1 MPTLDEWLNKTRP
14 VSAGNNLLA
23 GSELNPDAAAEALKQ
38 ARRNNLPPSLT
49 GDTPDPGLAL
59 RNQMSDAADTLR
71 SSPGLDKWIAS
82 QPYQVAGFVRDGL
95 KDMGTMEALVNS
107 FKRGV
112 PALKSLLPSVDM
124 SGAARDLNEIE
135 QISARIASGVES
147 EQDLLQYPLFNKVY
161 AGLPVG
167 ERGRDQLLKAWTDYR
182 TKAVPAAQERL
193 ARSTVEVARLQA
205 QRAGIPLPAVA
216 ERVSRAET
224 FGEGFRAIA
233 QDPIKFIASVG
244 PESLVQSAPSLLAA
258 IPASIAGGPI
268 GAGAAIGGGSFVT
281 DYAASIL
288 DGLGSEGVNIQDPEA
303 VRKAL
308 RDPALLGRIVDQA
321 TRRAAVVGAF
331 DAVSGGLAGKTLL
344 PKTVVARFGE
354 KSLATELANIA
365 LQTPLQGALGA
376 AGEALGQVAA
386 GQEIRPGDVL
396 AEAFGEFFGAP
407 VEVVSASAGR
417 LLARAEEGA
426 SAASTAQNNARLLGE
441 LQTLADASVVR
452 QRDVETFEGFLQTV
466 TQDTPVESLFIDAQT
481 LIDSGLAEKLA
492 DQSPTVAEQLPQAQA
507 GTMIRIP
514 TAEVMGRFNQDLAVL
529 LPEMRTDP
537 NGMSQKEADEYVAT
551 RGDQLRAEVES
562 VLSQS
567 ESDQAAQEA
576 RGRVRDTVAQE
587 LMATGRVT
595 QDVADSYA
603 LLTSTFYHVMGRRMG
618 MDAEQLFGQERLR
631 VAGVGRGEFEQ
642 PRNIKSL
649 LRKNGIPIASKID
662 ADRLWSDNKRIYA
675 FAEFDTTPVLVTSY
689 EMLDSYSPDQLL
701 YLPDEFLQT
710 DIPPEAAQAL
720 DEEAGEAQEIRG
732 SFSPADLTIR
742 LTKAQDLSTF
752 LHESGHFYLHMLVNL
767 ASRPD
772 APEDVRK
779 DAETILNWFGIKS
792 TPEMSQFDVWLNMS
806 TDEQRPSHERFARG
820 FEVYLAEGKAPSTE
834 LQPMFDRFRS
844 WLLNVYRALMERA
857 KAAMGKQ
864 VSFGKAMQAEL
875 NDEVRAVFDRMLAT
889 QEEIEAKEAAQ
900 SLGMMFKTEAEA
912 QKFGIDW
919 KAYQAQGE
927 AATQQ
932 AITDL
937 TAKSVQDMKWL
948 ENARSRLLSKLQR
961 EERET
966 RRSVRS
972 VVRPEIMS
980 QPIYQAWTYLTG
992 TLTDDPNAEPASRF
1006 DAEFVEQVTASKE
1019 VVAQLRRRGMVAD
1032 YGDAKKG
1039 FAGEHPDVVAETFG
1053 FSSGY
1058 ELIQAILAAPKPEE
1072 AINAETDARML
1083 RDFSDLATEQGRNDA
1098 VNAAL
1103 ANDAR
1108 ARMVET
1114 ELAALEKAMS
1124 PTAMIGG
1131 RRQRTLPGA
1140 ARAFA
1145 RSVINRLKI
1154 RDVRVGQF
1162 SASASRAAK
1171 NADAAVKRG
1180 NLAEAALEKRNQ
1192 LVNNYAAKFA
1202 GEALD
1207 NVKSGLAY
1215 LKKFAREGTRKNI
1228 DVEYLDQIDR
1238 ILERFDLRQKSLRD
1252 LDRRA
1257 ALAKF
1262 IEDQRELGIEPDLP
1276 EHITNEAQAVNY
1288 KNLTVEEFAGL
1299 VDSVRQIEHFGRL
1312 KRKLLLAKDKREFA
1326 ALMAEIRESVIAN
1339 DRGRVADNQT
1349 RTDLGSILTRAFK
1362 TFTAAHRKMA
1372 SIVYEL
1378 DGFKDGGPLWDALI
1392 RTANER
1398 GNWEANKQ
1406 AELTGRLA
1414 QLLKALP
1421 RKRENRFSK
1430 GIYFA
1435 KIGRSL
1441 NQEGRLS
1448 VALNWGNEGNRQR
1461 LMDGYGWT
1469 EEGVQQVLD
1478 SLTQGE
1484 WDFVQGV
1491 WDTFESLRPDIAKV
1505 ERDLMGKEPEWVQ
1518 AVPVQTQFGTY
1529 RGGYYPAIYDP
1540 AQSLRAEQMEAEEQA
1555 KRQLRGA
1562 RTAAT
1567 VRSNFVKGRAAEV
1580 KGRPLLLTMD
1590 ATFNGLTDVV
1600 HYLAYKEWLIDANR
1614 ILRAIDPTIRE
1625 RYGSEMVSQLRT
1637 AVEAIAA
1644 GEATNPHAL
1653 DKPLRHIRIGSMVA
1667 GLGFNLVNAIM
1678 QPLGLTQSIVRIGP
1692 RYVAQGV
1699 AEFAKNPVKLATTV
1713 LEKSVFMQ
1721 NRKRT
1726 QNRELNDLRN
1736 NLRGQTETRQFIDAA
1751 MFLPMTAIQM
1761 TVDIPTWWGAYQK
1774 AQTEGFDEDTSIQI
1788 ADQAVLASQGGG
1800 QAKDLA
1806 AIQRGG
1812 EFVKLFTVFYGFF
1825 NTAYN
1830 LGVERIRGTNPRSPS
1845 QIARLATDLFLI
1857 YSVPAVMGMFIKDA
1871 FKIGDEDDEEEIAKK
1886 LAAEQ
1891 VSFLFGTMVGVRE
1904 AAGAAQIA
1912 LGLSTSGGLGYNGP
1926 AGLRLFNELNK
1937 FAQQANQGE
1946 LDRAL
1951 VRTGVNVAGIAL
1963 HLPSAQINRTIDG
1976 VVAMSEGRTQNP
1988 VALIGGAPPQ

>member
-1 MPTLDEWLNKTRP
+1 MRDELDSNEDGFTLN
-14 VSAGNNLLA
+14 
-23 GSELNPDAAAEALKQ
+23 
-38 ARRNNLPPSLT
+38 
-49 GDTPDPGLAL
+49 
-59 RNQMSDAADTLR
+59 
-71 SSPGLDKWIAS
+71 
-82 QPYQVAGFVRDGL
+82 
-95 KDMGTMEALVNS
+95 
-107 FKRGV
+107 
-112 PALKSLLPSVDM
+112 
-124 SGAARDLNEIE
+124 
-135 QISARIASGVES
+135 
-147 EQDLLQYPLFNKVY
+147 
-161 AGLPVG
+161 
-167 ERGRDQLLKAWTDYR
+167 
-182 TKAVPAAQERL
+182 
-193 ARSTVEVARLQA
+193 
-205 QRAGIPLPAVA
+205 
-216 ERVSRAET
+216 
-224 FGEGFRAIA
+224 
-233 QDPIKFIASVG
+233 
-244 PESLVQSAPSLLAA
+244 
-258 IPASIAGGPI
+258 
-268 GAGAAIGGGSFVT
+268 
-281 DYAASIL
+281 
-288 DGLGSEGVNIQDPEA
+288 
-303 VRKAL
+303 
-308 RDPALLGRIVDQA
+308 
-321 TRRAAVVGAF
+321 
-331 DAVSGGLAGKTLL
+331 
-344 PKTVVARFGE
+344 
-354 KSLATELANIA
+354 
-365 LQTPLQGALGA
+365 
-376 AGEALGQVAA
+376 
-386 GQEIRPGDVL
+386 
-396 AEAFGEFFGAP
+396 
-407 VEVVSASAGR
+407 
-417 LLARAEEGA
+417 
-426 SAASTAQNNARLLGE
+426 QNN
-441 LQTLADASVVR
+441 
-452 QRDVETFEGFLQTV
+452 
-466 TQDTPVESLFIDAQT
+466 
-481 LIDSGLAEKLA
+481 
-492 DQSPTVAEQLPQAQA
+492 
-507 GTMIRIP
+507 
-514 TAEVMGRFNQDLAVL
+514 
-529 LPEMRTDP
+529 
-537 NGMSQKEADEYVAT
+537 
-551 RGDQLRAEVES
+551 
-562 VLSQS
+562 
-567 ESDQAAQEA
+567 
-576 RGRVRDTVAQE
+576 
-587 LMATGRVT
+587 
-595 QDVADSYA
+595 
-603 LLTSTFYHVMGRRMG
+603 
-618 MDAEQLFGQERLR
+618 GQ
-631 VAGVGRGEFEQ
+631 
-642 PRNIKSL
+642 P
-649 LRKNGIPIASKID
+649 
-662 ADRLWSDNKRIYA
+662 
-675 FAEFDTTPVLVTSY
+675 
-689 EMLDSYSPDQLL
+689 
-701 YLPDEFLQT
+701 
-710 DIPPEAAQAL
+710 
-720 DEEAGEAQEIRG
+720 RG
-732 SFSPADLTIR
+732 SFSPAELTIR

-932 AITDL
+932 AITEL

-980 QPIYQAWTYLTG
+980 QPIYQAWTYLTSP
-992 TLTDDPNAEPASRF
+992 LTDDPNAEPASRF

-1019 VVAQLRRRGMVAD
+1019 VVAQLRRRGMVAN

-1098 VNAAL
+1098 VSAAL

-1124 PTAMIGG
+1124 PTAMVGG

-1140 ARAFA
+1140 ARNFA

-1154 RDVRVGQF
+1154 RDVKVGQF

-1180 NLAEAALEKRNQ
+1180 NFAEAALEKRNQ

-1215 LKKFAREGTRKNI
+1215 IKKFAREGTRKNI

-1238 ILERFDLRQKSLRD
+1238 ILERFDLRQKSLRE

-1299 VDSVRQIEHFGRL
+1299 VDSIRQIEHFGRL
-1312 KRKLLLAKDKREFA
+1312 KRKLLLAKDKREFD

-1378 DGFKDGGPLWDALI
+1378 DGFKDGGPLWDALV

-1398 GNWEANKQ
+1398 GNWEASKQ

-1678 QPLGLTQSIVRIGP
+1678 QPLGLTQSIVRVGP

-1830 LGVERIRGTNPRSPS
+1830 LGVERIRGTNPRSPA
-1845 QIARLATDLFLI
+1845 QISRLATDLFLI

-1871 FKIGDEDDEEEIAKK
+1871 FKIGDEDDEEEIATK

-1946 LDRAL
+1946 LDRAM